1 MGSGKS
7 KLASS
12 GLFIKTGDMKRY
24 FKASFEGFAGAG
36 KSYTMG
42 LVARGIWEREGGQ
55 HPVVIIDTEE
65 SAKFLIPLFT
75 AVGLVEGEHVF
86 VSRSRSLVDFQQI
99 LTLAEE
105 EHAILLIDSVTHIHE
120 EMVRQYLR
128 DNRRK
133 RLEMKDH
140 MVLKPFWKEH
150 FSVPYVRANCHAL
163 FTGRAAWEY
172 EPERDEETGK
182 IKEFYKSGVKMR
194 GDNETA
200 FEPDMLVLMTR
211 CQEVNGRELKVWRE
225 AMIMKSRY
233 SPLDGKVFRNPCFQD
248 FEPVYQFVMTG
259 KAEGSRGAETPM
271 AGLFTDPH
279 RSAMARRQHIEILL
293 GELKGLYDSYLPGMG
308 AKERKL
314 KADVAFVAFGKR
326 SWEALEQMKLED
338 LQAGYAVA
346 EHLLQQIEDI
356 PDEAREVVPWLQ
368 QKKVNFLGRQAME
381 PVTQSSNARSPIKGI
396 R

>member
-1 MGSGKS
+1 MVRGKS

-12 GLFIKTGDMKRY
+12 GLFIKTGDVKRY

-36 KSYTMG
+36 KSFTMG
-42 LVARGIWEREGGQ
+42 LVARGIWEREGGR
-55 HPVVIIDTEE
+55 HPIVIIDTEE
-65 SAKFLIPLFT
+65 SSKFLIPLFT
-75 AVGLVEGEHVF
+75 EVGLVEGEHVF
-86 VSRSRSLVDFQQI
+86 VSRSRSLVDFGQI
-99 LTLAEE
+99 LKLAEE

-150 FSVPYVRANCHAL
+150 FSVPYVRAHCHAL

-172 EPERDEETGK
+172 EPERDEATGR
-182 IKEFYKSGVKMR
+182 ILDFHKSGVKMR

-211 CQEVNGRELKVWRE
+211 CQEVNGRDIKVWRE

-233 SPLDGKVFRNPCFQD
+233 SPLDGKVFRDPSFQD

-259 KAEGSRGAETPM
+259 KAKGAHGTETTM
-271 AGLFTDPH
+271 AGMFADPDH
-279 RSAMARRQHIEILL
+279 SAMARRRHSDILL

-314 KADVAFVAFGKR
+314 KADVAYVAFGKR

-338 LQAGYAVA
+338 LIAGYAVA
-346 EHLLQQIEDI
+346 EHLLKQLEDI
-356 PDEAREVVPWLQ
+356 PDDAKEVVPWLQ
-368 QKKVNFLGRQAME
+368 QKKTDFLAEQAMHPLTE
-381 PVTQSSNARSPIKGI
+381 RCI
-396 R
+396 